1 MTDRTHRRIR
11 FLILAA
17 LATGLVLPSAAPA
30 GRSQQTVIQ
39 DDKLVV
45 HSGSQ
50 TRNAT
55 LDEFQQLGVEIVKI
69 RIDWRGVAPSP
80 DAERKP
86 DGFNGDNPS
95 EYGDRWNAF
104 DEAISGA
111 RARGMQVMVLLGGRA
126 PDWASSGGSGIRRPN
141 ASEFGR
147 FVRAV
152 GSRYAPGGAG
162 ATPAYTDPIGVL
174 PGAQAAQAA
183 GSVSMWAVWNEPNLS
198 SWLTPQ
204 YRSRSVPAA
213 PRIYRSLYRAAH
225 EALSATG
232 HGADT
237 ILFGD
242 LAPFARGGTYPR
254 KIRPLRFLR
263 EFACLD
269 KRYRP
274 FRGRAAKRRGCAGF
288 DPLPGSGLAYH
299 PYTLAGGPRVRQPHP
314 DDAAIAELSRVN
326 RALSRID
333 ARRRFA
339 TRRPGLYLTEF
350 GFQTNP
356 PDRLFSPIKK
366 VPGFMGESEWLA
378 YRNSR
383 VATYSQYPLTDDEGL
398 GGFQAGLRFRS
409 GRKKPG
415 VYRAFQLPLFVRLLS
430 SSRVQLF
437 GGVRNGASGDEAI
450 VEVRSGG
457 RWRELRR
464 VRLGDQGYFLVNAR
478 AGGGRSNRFRL
489 RSGMLTSATIKPR

>member
-1 MTDRTHRRIR
+1 LNLSNRIR
-11 FLILAA
+11 LLVTAA
-17 LATGLVLPSAAPA
+17 LATGLALPSAALA

-39 DDKLVV
+39 DDTRVV
-45 HSGSQ
+45 HSGSD

-55 LDEFQQLGVEIVKI
+55 LDEFRQLGVEIVKI
-69 RIDWRGVAPSP
+69 RIDWRSLAPAP
-80 DAERKP
+80 DAESKP

-126 PDWASSGGSGIRRPN
+126 PDWASSGGSGIRTPD
-141 ASEFGR
+141 AAEFGK

-152 GSRYAPGGAG
+152 GSRYSSGA
-162 ATPAYTDPIGVL
+162 ATAGPAYTDPIGVL
-174 PGAQAAQAA
+174 PGAQAAQAGA
-183 GSVSMWAVWNEPNLS
+183 PVAMWAVWNEPNLS

-204 YRSRSVPAA
+204 YRSRSVPRA

-232 HGADT
+232 HGSDRL
-237 ILFGD
+237 LFGD

-263 EFACLD
+263 EFACVD
-269 KRYRP
+269 QRYRP
-274 FRGRAAKRRGCAGF
+274 FRGKAARRRGCQGF
-288 DPLPGSGLAYH
+288 DPLPGTGLAYH

-314 DDAAIAELSRVN
+314 DDAAIAELSRVT

-333 ARRRFA
+333 ARGRFA

-350 GFQTNP
+350 GYQSNP
-356 PDRLFSPIKK
+356 PDRLYTPIKK

-383 VATYSQYPLTDDEGL
+383 VATYSQYPLVDDAGL
-398 GGFQAGLRFRS
+398 GGFQAGLRFRN
-409 GRKKPG
+409 GNKKLG
-415 VYRAFQLPLFVRLLS
+415 VYRAFQLPFFVRLLS

-450 VEVRSGG
+450 VEVRSGK
-457 RWRELRR
+457 RWRELTR

-478 AGGGRSNRFRL
+478 VGGARSKGFRL
-489 RSGMLTSATIKPR
+489 RSGDLTSVKIKPR